1 MRDTRRK
8 AGRRRNDLRAGA
20 PAAGWRSD
28 MSYMAR
34 VAYVVGVNEIPAAVA
49 AELARLRAEN
59 ARLLKMLELSPRQAA
74 PPGPAQAGFFD
85 APPGP
90 VHKDSPNDAK
100 VAFFRALFAAR
111 TDIYAT
117 HPKLIQPGSR
127 TPVLAG
133 RAGSRRCAAG
143 GSAGSLMRGGTTCR

>member
-1 MRDTRRK
+1 MRNWSFSPTHKSISNIECHIRGGERAA
-8 AGRRRNDLRAGA
+8 AGNDLRAGQ
-20 PAAGWRSD
+20 AAAWRSG

-34 VAYVVGVNEIPAAVA
+34 VAYVVGVTEIPAAVA

-90 VHKDSPNDAK
+90 VHKD
-100 VAFFRALFAAR
+100 
-111 TDIYAT
+111 
-117 HPKLIQPGSR
+117 
-127 TPVLAG
+127 
-133 RAGSRRCAAG
+133 
-143 GSAGSLMRGGTTCR
+143 

>member
-1 MRDTRRK
+1 
-8 AGRRRNDLRAGA
+8 
-20 PAAGWRSD
+20 
-28 MSYMAR
+28 
-34 VAYVVGVNEIPAAVA
+34 VGVTEIPVAVA
-49 AELARLRAEN
+49 GELARLRAEN

-100 VAFFRALFAAR
+100 VAFFWALFAAR

-117 HPKLIQPGSR
+117 QYVGRILRSHENKTTAEVHDYLDER
-127 TPVLAG
+127 TSVLAAMLAK
-133 RAGSRRCAAG
+133 RAPGYTGLGFPDPRRIAFTPST
-143 GSAGSLMRGGTTCR
+143 SADRQPAPQAVISC